1 MEPILPRLEDHLPD
15 LVDHVRVLAADI
27 ETGELQ
33 RNDELVQR
41 NRDFYTSGR
50 MAAIESVAPGW
61 QHMAAQADG
70 ATLHH
75 VTQVL
80 IALHLLPEYRQAAQR
95 LQTLLEWTVLYHDLG
110 KQVTGGQRDAL
121 HAFRSATMAVRS
133 LPRLGFPDRA
143 VDPDALDHWTRRV
156 LDASVAAP
164 DGKGLIQDNRQL
176 PGILEGLE
184 QLFGAGSAVAVI
196 VQGVMLHQ
204 SLNVVPEWPN
214 PGSLAEA
221 EIPRCIRPALLPVLE
236 GLMLADSD
244 AWQLFEPVSKARYRD
259 STLAAFVAV
268 RRAIGG

>member
-1 MEPILPRLEDHLPD
+1 MESTLPRLEDHLPD
-15 LVDHVRVLAADI
+15 LLDHVRALASEI
-27 ETGELQ
+27 ETGKLQ
-33 RNDELVQR
+33 RSDELVQR

-50 MAAIESVAPGW
+50 MTAIESVAHGW

-95 LQTLLEWTVLYHDLG
+95 LQALLEWTVLYHDLG
-110 KQVTGGQRDAL
+110 KQVVGGQRDAL

-133 LPRLGFPDRA
+133 LPKLGFSGSA
-143 VDPDALDHWTRRV
+143 VNPEGLDHWTGRV
-156 LDASVAAP
+156 LGASVAAP

-176 PGILEGLE
+176 PEIIEELE
-184 QLFGAGSAVAVI
+184 QLFGAGSPVALI
-196 VQGVMLHQ
+196 VQAVMLHQ

-214 PGSLAEA
+214 PGSLAAA
-221 EIPRCIRPALLPVLE
+221 EVPRCIRPALVPVLE

-244 AWQLFEPVSKARYRD
+244 AWQLFEPVSKAKYRD
-259 STLAAFVAV
+259 STLAAFTEV
-268 RRAIGG
+268 RRVTGG